1 MNPRGLLV
9 FCLLVL
15 VASCGLAGLS
25 RREGFSATTPTTAA
39 PTAAAPTAA
48 APTVAAPTAAT
59 LGGLN
64 AGQIK
69 NLMADDRKHT
79 QELIDMK
86 RERPTLKTPVGVLCS
101 SLLKTEYAAPAAPA
115 PHPRAL

>member
-15 VASCGLAGLS
+15 VASCGLAVLS
-25 RREGFSATTPTTAA
+25 RREGFSATTPTVAT
-39 PTAAAPTAA
+39 
-48 APTVAAPTAAT
+48 PTVATPTAAT

>member
-15 VASCGLAGLS
+15 VASCGLAVLS
-25 RREGFSATTPTTAA
+25 RREGFSATTPTT
-39 PTAAAPTAA
+39 AAPTAA

>member
-15 VASCGLAGLS
+15 VASCGLAALIRS
-25 RREGFSATTPTTAA
+25 RREGFFATAA
-39 PTAAAPTAA
+39 NAAAAPTA
-48 APTVAAPTAAT
+48 AAT

-64 AGQIK
+64 AEQIK

-115 PHPRAL
+115 PRPGPRAL